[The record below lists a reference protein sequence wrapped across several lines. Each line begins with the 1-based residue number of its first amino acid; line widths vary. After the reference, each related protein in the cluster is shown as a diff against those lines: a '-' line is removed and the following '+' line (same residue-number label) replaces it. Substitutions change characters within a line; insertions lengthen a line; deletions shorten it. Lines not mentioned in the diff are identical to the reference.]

1 MKTLYSIALKELGV
15 QEHIGIAHNPRIL
28 AYHQATSLKASS
40 DEIPWC
46 ASFVNWCLREAGFN
60 GTHSASARSFL
71 AWGHDVLL
79 EEAKQGDIVIFSRE
93 RSAQGSN
100 PTFGHVG
107 FYAGRTATTINVL
120 GGNQSNRVSL
130 AAYPISKL
138 LSVRRAIV
146 PISLPQIS
154 MQPINTT
161 TISPAQAKELYGIE
175 ATKRVLDNATE
186 VVKCLVDGVDV
197 GDIRAIGNLKTI
209 GDNLPDFWKEAKDYS
224 EKELAEL
231 GAFALEQAAEVLAA
245 AKITIKF

>member
-28 AYHQATSLKASS
+28 EYHQATSLKASS

-71 AWGHDVLL
+71 DWGKDVLL
-79 EEAKQGDIVIFSRE
+79 EEAKQGDIVVFSR
-93 RSAQGSN
+93 GSN

-107 FYAGRTATTINVL
+107 FYAGRTQTTINVL

-138 LSVRRAIV
+138 LSLRRAIV
-146 PISLPQIS
+146 PISIPQIS
-154 MQPINTT
+154 MNPINTT

-186 VVKCLVDGVDV
+186 VIKCLVDGLDV

-209 GDNLPDFWKEAKDYS
+209 GDNIPEVWKEAKDYS

-231 GAFALEQAAEVLAA
+231 GAFALEQAAEILAA
-245 AKITIKF
+245 AKITITF

>member
-1 MKTLYSIALKELGV
+1 MNPMETLYSIALKELGV

-28 AYHQATSLKASS
+28 EYHQATSLKASS

-46 ASFVNWCLREAGFN
+46 ASFVNWCLREAGLN
-60 GTHSASARSFL
+60 GTNSASARSFL
-71 AWGHDVLL
+71 AWGKDILL
-79 EEAKQGDIVIFSRE
+79 EEAEQGDIVIFSR
-93 RSAQGSN
+93 GSN
-100 PTFGHVG
+100 PAFGHVG
-107 FYAGRTATTINVL
+107 FYAGRTQTTINVL

-138 LSVRRAIV
+138 LSVRRAI
-146 PISLPQIS
+146 SQIS
-154 MQPINTT
+154 MKPINTT

-186 VVKCLVDGVDV
+186 VIKCLVDGLDV

-209 GDNLPDFWKEAKDYS
+209 GDNIPEVWKEAKEYS

-231 GAFALEQAAEVLAA
+231 GAFALEQAGEVLTA

>member
-1 MKTLYSIALKELGV
+1 METLYSIALKELGV

-28 AYHQATSLKASS
+28 EYHQATSLKASS

-46 ASFVNWCLREAGFN
+46 ASFVNWCLREAGLN
-60 GTHSASARSFL
+60 GTNSASARSFL
-71 AWGHDVLL
+71 DWGHDVLL
-79 EEAKQGDIVIFSRE
+79 EDAKQGDIVVFSR
-93 RSAQGSN
+93 GSN
-100 PTFGHVG
+100 PTLGHVG
-107 FYAGRTATTINVL
+107 FYAGRTQTTINVL

-138 LSVRRAIV
+138 LSLRRAI
-146 PISLPQIS
+146 SQIS
-154 MQPINTT
+154 MNPINTT

-186 VVKCLVDGVDV
+186 VIKCLVDGLDV

-209 GDNLPDFWKEAKDYS
+209 GDNIPEVWKEAKEYS

-231 GAFALEQAAEVLAA
+231 GAFALEQAGEVLTA

>member
-1 MKTLYSIALKELGV
+1 METLYSIALKELGV

-28 AYHQATSLKASS
+28 EYHQATSLKASS

-46 ASFVNWCLREAGFN
+46 ASFVNWCLQEAGVR
-60 GTHSASARSFL
+60 GTNSASARSFL
-71 AWGHDVLL
+71 DWGHDVLL
-79 EEAKQGDIVIFSRE
+79 EDAKQGDIVIFSR
-93 RSAQGSN
+93 GSN
-100 PTFGHVG
+100 PRLGHVG

-138 LSVRRAIV
+138 LSLRRAI
-146 PISLPQIS
+146 SQIS
-154 MQPINTT
+154 MNPINTT

-186 VVKCLVDGVDV
+186 VIKCLVDGLDV

-209 GDNLPDFWKEAKDYS
+209 GDNIPEVWKEAKEYS

-231 GAFALEQAAEVLAA
+231 GAFALEQAGEVLTA